1 MHLEER
7 KTSSL
12 QDAFFSGCELP
23 ENPSAC
29 YPIVH
34 NRPIYPSVSKGVDA
48 MQYFQ
53 GVTTGSTDSSW
64 QRLPAGFRN
73 SGESGRQNNKQ
84 SPGRVENRP
93 KVTSHGRL
101 SYNGNLYASRSEAAC
116 AILMERYI
124 PGFKIKDG
132 KTFQIPLGVS
142 SGGHLRTADFM
153 VQGVLVEYHPPRI
166 HKSSKKPGDFKNW
179 EEYDNYRAVYQRCTP
194 AQKET
199 LKKLTEI
206 KLTKNYTEKRL
217 SQMAECP
224 RHRGRELLVLADP
237 VDLYEKVLKRFGG
250 SDLPDRDTILREF
263 RIATRKPQEI
273 AGSRKKSGKK
283 RENRRNIRPNNYQRR
298 RRA

>member
-12 QDAFFSGCELP
+12 QDASFSGCELP
-23 ENPSAC
+23 ENPFAC
-29 YPIVH
+29 YPIVP
-34 NRPIYPSVSKGVDA
+34 NRPIYPSISKGVDV
-48 MQYFQ
+48 MQYFPD
-53 GVTTGSTDSSW
+53 VTTGSADW
-64 QRLPAGFRN
+64 QPLPTGFRN
-73 SGESGRQNNKQ
+73 GAEPERSDNKQ
-84 SPGRVENRP
+84 SFGRAKGP
-93 KVTSHGRL
+93 KVTSQGRL

-153 VQGVLVEYHPPRI
+153 VHGVLVEYHPPRI
-166 HKSSKKPGDFKNW
+166 HKSSKKPGGFKNW
-179 EEYDNYRAVYQRCTP
+179 EEYDNYRAVYQQCTP
-194 AQKET
+194 DQKET

-206 KLTKNYTEKRL
+206 KLTRNYTEKRL

-224 RHRGRELLVLADP
+224 QHRGRELLVLVDSN
-237 VDLYEKVLKRFGG
+237 DLYDKVLKRFGG
-250 SDLPDRDTILREF
+250 PDLPDRDTILREF

-273 AGSRKKSGKK
+273 AGSRKKSGQK
-283 RENRRNIRPNNYQRR
+283 REKQRNIRSSSYQGR